1 MAQNKIERNIMKTI
15 LIVEKVENGFVVS
28 NEKLNVKRIASNK
41 EELANTIAKDL
52 SSSLVLMTDG
62 KVKTIE
68 FELK

>member
-1 MAQNKIERNIMKTI
+1 MKTI